1 MLPGHCCR
9 KAVSMGSAFKL
20 TSLTLHHVRIHLI
33 HALSQVLKPTD
44 SAGSDG
50 VKLCQSLAEAKEHF
64 HHLLTVEAVNG
75 GYNTQVRSKACNWV
89 LNL

>member
-1 MLPGHCCR
+1 
-9 KAVSMGSAFKL
+9 MGSAFKL

-64 HHLLTVEAVNG
+64 HHLLTVEAING